1 MHLKIFLLA
10 LLLLSFNSSADLGSR
25 QKAIS
30 GEHRSTQHKNRD
42 IYRNPQST
50 LDFFVVEPS
59 MTVVEIWPGGKA
71 WYTEIL
77 APYLK
82 DQGLL
87 YAAHFDAN
95 STVPYFSRNLD
106 KFKHKLT
113 ASPDIYG
120 KVIITTL
127 QPPPLLEI
135 APENSADRVLTFRNV
150 QTG

>member
-1 MHLKIFLLA
+1 
-10 LLLLSFNSSADLGSR
+10 
-25 QKAIS
+25 
-30 GEHRSTQHKNRD
+30 
-42 IYRNPQST
+42 
-50 LDFFVVEPS
+50 

-127 QPPPLLEI
+127 LKFP
-135 APENSADRVLTFRNV
+135 NY
-150 QTG
+150 